1 MSLLSPVTNTSEF
14 RAIRFVPSRGCMVSR
29 TRGYRGLG
37 CREAGCAPTV
47 HAAGQPSGKDQG
59 LKETVPSSR
68 DWRHRTLWSLD
79 VQLGA

>member
-1 MSLLSPVTNTSEF
+1 MTGFTRSHDPVPVANM
-14 RAIRFVPSRGCMVSR
+14 IVSFLKKPHDWSW
-29 TRGYRGLG
+29 GVG

-68 DWRHRTLWSLD
+68 DWRNRTLWSLD
-79 VQLGA
+79 VQLAA